1 MGENGS
7 YICLLKINFIGIT
20 GYSSFTVSYSEEILV
35 TNKTVIV
42 AVSST
47 FAVILLILIIF
58 VGVKNYYDKV
68 NISNLLVSKK
78 SVSEKLK
85 INRPI

>member
-1 MGENGS
+1 
-7 YICLLKINFIGIT
+7 LT
-20 GYSSFTVSYSEEILV
+20 SFTVSYSEEILV

-58 VGVKNYYDKV
+58 VRVKYYYDKV

-85 INRPI
+85 TNRPI